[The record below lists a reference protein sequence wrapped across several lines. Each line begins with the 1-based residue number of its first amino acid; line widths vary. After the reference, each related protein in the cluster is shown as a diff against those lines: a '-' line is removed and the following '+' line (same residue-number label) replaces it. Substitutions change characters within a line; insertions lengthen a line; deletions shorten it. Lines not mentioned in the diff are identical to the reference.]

1 MRKLLSTLICL
12 MLAVGLSIAQTTR
25 VTGLVVSADDGEPII
40 GATVLAKGTTV
51 GTVTDID
58 GKFALDVPHAVK
70 TLQVSYVG
78 MKSVDVAVKP
88 TLRITLSSESKDLDE
103 VVVVAYGTT
112 SREAKTGAVNTVKS
126 DQIIDIPASSVDK
139 MLSGK
144 MAGVMITSSSGQPGA
159 STDIRIRGTSS
170 ITAGN
175 SPLYVID
182 GVAVMTGDQSVTVN
196 TSNAIAMINPNDI
209 ESITVLKDAAA
220 ASVYGSRAA
229 NGVILIT
236 TKAGKEGRAKFT
248 ARAKYG
254 VSTIANDNNF
264 RMMTPS
270 ELLEYQRVAIV
281 NAGKNPD
288 DPTGTYYR
296 PYELLTR
303 TQTNWMDQMTRTGS
317 MQEYEITASGGS
329 AKNSYYSSL
338 SYHDNEGI
346 FYGIDFKKMQ
356 ARVNADQE
364 LTKTL
369 KTGVRVNVG
378 YMYTEDI
385 AMQGLYYTN
394 PIFAGMLI
402 LPWTPAYNE
411 DGSHNTAITENS
423 NVNPRANAEYND
435 QWEKQYRFNGNMYLQ
450 WTPVKNLVLKT
461 TNAAEMAF
469 TEGRNYTSYKVY
481 PYDGY
486 PYLYTT
492 QAQFRLLTTSNT
504 INYNNVI
511 NDHAFRVLAGQE
523 AVHKHTWYFTES
535 SQEVSEDIPYH
546 VSGNSTNDIYQWIQ
560 SEALLSFFGIVDYNY
575 ASRYFL
581 QASVRGD
588 GSSKFGKN
596 SKWGCFYSFGG
607 SWNAHNETFMKD
619 IPWLNQAKLRV
630 SYGINGNNNIEPYQ
644 SYGVYSQS
652 VYNGVTG
659 LVPSSPANDDLSWE
673 KNAAWNFGLDFGFL
687 KRFTGSIDYY
697 TRKTSDM
704 LLSKA
709 LSSTSGFTYSYQNV
723 GSIRNKGI
731 EFQIDAN
738 IISTRDWQWNAGF
751 NIAHNQ
757 SKVLELAG
765 DEMMN
770 YSTDSR
776 LKHIVGEKLF
786 TFYLKDYYGVNPVNG
801 EALWR
806 TADGSLTNDYNQA
819 AYVKS
824 GSPEPT
830 YTGGFNTDVS
840 WKGLQLSVQLEFKGG
855 NKIYIA
861 ENRYFHSDGN
871 YMSYNQAASALN
883 YWKQPGD
890 TGVNPKPIAGNTSNS
905 YSYDSNRF
913 IENGDY
919 LRIKDV
925 TLSYTLPQNLTKKI
939 GINNCRIYLSG
950 LNLYTFH
957 DVDFWD
963 PERGIDGMGYGVYP
977 VTKTLVGGID
987 LTF

>member
-78 MKSVDVAVKP
+78 MKSVEVAVKP

>member
-1 MRKLLSTLICL
+1 